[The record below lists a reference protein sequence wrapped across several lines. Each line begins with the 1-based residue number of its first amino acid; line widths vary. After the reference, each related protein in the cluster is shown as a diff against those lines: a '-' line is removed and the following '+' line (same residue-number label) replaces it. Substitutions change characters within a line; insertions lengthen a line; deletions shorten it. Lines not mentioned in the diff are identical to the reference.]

1 MLINESVTVLKT
13 IPAVVASSVLFSQIP
28 LYNVSLPG
36 TVIYKI
42 ASVIAIQYI
51 PAPLQEI
58 DFQLLYCGS
67 KIGLA
72 SIDTNE
78 LLSIETNN

>member
-1 MLINESVTVLKT
+1 MLINESVTLAKT
-13 IPAVVASSVLFSQIP
+13 ISACFVAVLFSHVA
-28 LYNVSLPG
+28 LYNVSAPG
-36 TVIYKI
+36 SVIYKI

-58 DFQLLYCGS
+58 DFQLLYCVS

-72 SIDTNE
+72 SIETNE
-78 LLSIETNN
+78 LLSVETNN